1 MSFRLKLRE
10 NTALWMDCN
19 PYATTTNYLE
29 NAPVIIMLTEISG
42 LNYQGSEVWINGEI
56 QGIAKPMKFQ
66 KVSMEAFC
74 NARFLAHSILLK
86 QNMGH

>member
-1 MSFRLKLRE
+1 M
-10 NTALWMDCN
+10 
-19 PYATTTNYLE
+19 
-29 NAPVIIMLTEISG
+29 IMVTEISG
-42 LNYQGSEVWINGEI
+42 LKYQGWEVEKNGEI
-56 QGIAKPMKFQ
+56 QGIAKPMKYQ